1 MKISNQFAML
11 TKREWILWVSS
22 IIIITVT
29 FFIKSSG
36 NYLTLVASLIGA
48 TFLIFIAKGMVI
60 GQLLMLLFS
69 VLYAL
74 ISWNLCYYGEMLT
87 YLGMTAPMA
96 VLSAIQWIKNPYE
109 GKKGVVKTAKLSK
122 KKIFYLIIMAVI
134 VTWIFYYILLYFNT
148 ANMMFST
155 ISVTTSFL
163 AAFLTFLRSPLYAL
177 GYAANDIVLI
187 VLWVLATMGDKDY
200 LPMIICF
207 ITFLI
212 NDIYGYVSWRK
223 MEKDQEKGFS

>member
-187 VLWVLATMGDKDY
+187 VIWVLATMGDKDY

-207 ITFLI
+207 IIFLI

>member
-48 TFLIFIAKGMVI
+48 TSLIFIAKGMVI

-187 VLWVLATMGDKDY
+187 VLWVLATMGDKEY

-207 ITFLI
+207 IIFLI

-223 MEKDQEKGFS
+223 MEKEQEKGFS

>member
-48 TFLIFIAKGMVI
+48 TSLIFIAKGMVI

-122 KKIFYLIIMAVI
+122 KKIFYLIVMAVI

-148 ANMMFST
+148 ANMTFST

-207 ITFLI
+207 IIFLI

>member
-48 TFLIFIAKGMVI
+48 TSLIFIAKGMVI

-187 VLWVLATMGDKDY
+187 VIWVLATMGDKDY

-207 ITFLI
+207 IIFLI

>member
-207 ITFLI
+207 IIFLI

>member
-48 TFLIFIAKGMVI
+48 TSLIFIAKGMVI

-207 ITFLI
+207 IIFLI

-223 MEKDQEKGFS
+223 MEKEQEKGFS

>member
-48 TFLIFIAKGMVI
+48 TSLIFIAKGMVI

-122 KKIFYLIIMAVI
+122 KKIFYLIVMAVI

-148 ANMMFST
+148 TNMTFST

-187 VLWVLATMGDKDY
+187 VLWVLATVGDKDY

-207 ITFLI
+207 IIFLI

>member
-22 IIIITVT
+22 INIITVT

-207 ITFLI
+207 IIFLI

-223 MEKDQEKGFS
+223 MEKEQEKGFS

>member
-22 IIIITVT
+22 INIITVT

-48 TFLIFIAKGMVI
+48 TSLIFIAKGMVI

-187 VLWVLATMGDKDY
+187 VIWVLATMGDKEY

-207 ITFLI
+207 IIFLI

-223 MEKDQEKGFS
+223 MEKEQEKGFS

>member
-48 TFLIFIAKGMVI
+48 TSLIFIAKGMVI

-74 ISWNLCYYGEMLT
+74 ISGNLCYYGEMLT

-207 ITFLI
+207 IIFLI

>member
-48 TFLIFIAKGMVI
+48 TSLIFIAKGMVI

-177 GYAANDIVLI
+177 GYVANDIVLI
-187 VLWVLATMGDKDY
+187 VLWVLATVGDKDY

-207 ITFLI
+207 IIFLI

-223 MEKDQEKGFS
+223 MEKEQEKGFS

>member
-207 ITFLI
+207 IIFLI

-223 MEKDQEKGFS
+223 MEKEQEKGFS

>member
-122 KKIFYLIIMAVI
+122 KKIFYLIIMAGI

-207 ITFLI
+207 IIFLI

>member
-48 TFLIFIAKGMVI
+48 TSLIFIAKGMVI

-177 GYAANDIVLI
+177 GYVANDIVLI
-187 VLWVLATMGDKDY
+187 VLWVLATVGDKDY

-207 ITFLI
+207 IIFLI

>member
-48 TFLIFIAKGMVI
+48 TSLIFIAKGMVI

-207 ITFLI
+207 IIFLI

>member
-48 TFLIFIAKGMVI
+48 TSLIFIAKGMVI

>member
-187 VLWVLATMGDKDY
+187 VIWVLATMGDKEY

-207 ITFLI
+207 IIFLI

>member
-11 TKREWILWVSS
+11 TKWEWILWVSS
-22 IIIITVT
+22 IIIITGT

-48 TFLIFIAKGMVI
+48 TSLIFIAKGMVI

-96 VLSAIQWIKNPYE
+96 VLSAIQWIK
-109 GKKGVVKTAKLSK
+109 
-122 KKIFYLIIMAVI
+122 
-134 VTWIFYYILLYFNT
+134 
-148 ANMMFST
+148 
-155 ISVTTSFL
+155 ISL
-163 AAFLTFLRSPLYAL
+163 
-177 GYAANDIVLI
+177 
-187 VLWVLATMGDKDY
+187 
-200 LPMIICF
+200 
-207 ITFLI
+207 
-212 NDIYGYVSWRK
+212 
-223 MEKDQEKGFS
+223 

>member
-48 TFLIFIAKGMVI
+48 TSLIFIAKGMVI

-87 YLGMTAPMA
+87 YLGMTAQMA

-207 ITFLI
+207 IIFLI

>member
-1 MKISNQFAML
+1 
-11 TKREWILWVSS
+11 
-22 IIIITVT
+22 
-29 FFIKSSG
+29 
-36 NYLTLVASLIGA
+36 
-48 TFLIFIAKGMVI
+48 
-60 GQLLMLLFS
+60 
-69 VLYAL
+69 
-74 ISWNLCYYGEMLT
+74 
-87 YLGMTAPMA
+87 MT
-96 VLSAIQWIKNPYE
+96 
-109 GKKGVVKTAKLSK
+109 
-122 KKIFYLIIMAVI
+122 
-134 VTWIFYYILLYFNT
+134 
-148 ANMMFST
+148 FST

-207 ITFLI
+207 IIFLI

>member
-48 TFLIFIAKGMVI
+48 TSLIFIAKGMVI

-122 KKIFYLIIMAVI
+122 KKIFYLIVMAVI
-134 VTWIFYYILLYFNT
+134 VTWIFYYSLLYFNT

-207 ITFLI
+207 IIFLI

>member
-48 TFLIFIAKGMVI
+48 TSLIFIAKGMVI

-187 VLWVLATMGDKDY
+187 VIWVLATMGDKEY

-207 ITFLI
+207 IIFLI

-223 MEKDQEKGFS
+223 MEKEQEKGFS

>member
-48 TFLIFIAKGMVI
+48 TSLIFIAKGMVI

-122 KKIFYLIIMAVI
+122 KKIFYLIVMAVI

-207 ITFLI
+207 IIFLI

>member
-48 TFLIFIAKGMVI
+48 TSLIFIAKGMVI

-87 YLGMTAPMA
+87 YLGMTATMA

-207 ITFLI
+207 IIFLI

>member
-122 KKIFYLIIMAVI
+122 KKIFYLIVMAVI
-134 VTWIFYYILLYFNT
+134 VTWIFYYSLLYFNT

-207 ITFLI
+207 IIFLI

>member
-11 TKREWILWVSS
+11 TKREWILWLSS

-48 TFLIFIAKGMVI
+48 TSLIFIAKGMVI

-74 ISWNLCYYGEMLT
+74 ISWNLCYYGEILT

-122 KKIFYLIIMAVI
+122 KKIFYLIVMAVI

-148 ANMMFST
+148 ANMTFST

-207 ITFLI
+207 IIFLI

>member
-48 TFLIFIAKGMVI
+48 TSLIFIAKGMVI

-187 VLWVLATMGDKDY
+187 VLWVLATVGDKDY

-207 ITFLI
+207 IIFLI

>member
-36 NYLTLVASLIGA
+36 NYLTWVASLIGA

-207 ITFLI
+207 IIFLI

>member
-11 TKREWILWVSS
+11 TKREWILWLSS

-48 TFLIFIAKGMVI
+48 TSLIFIAKGMVI

-74 ISWNLCYYGEMLT
+74 ISWNLCYYGEILT

-122 KKIFYLIIMAVI
+122 KKIFYLIVMAVI

-148 ANMMFST
+148 ANMTFST

-177 GYAANDIVLI
+177 GYAANDIILI

-207 ITFLI
+207 IIFLI

>member
-48 TFLIFIAKGMVI
+48 TSLIFIAKGMVI

-187 VLWVLATMGDKDY
+187 VIWVLATMGDKEY

-207 ITFLI
+207 IIFLI

>member
-48 TFLIFIAKGMVI
+48 TSLIFIAKGMVI

-177 GYAANDIVLI
+177 GYVANDIVLI

-207 ITFLI
+207 IIFLI

>member
-187 VLWVLATMGDKDY
+187 VLWVLATVGDKDY

-207 ITFLI
+207 IIFLI